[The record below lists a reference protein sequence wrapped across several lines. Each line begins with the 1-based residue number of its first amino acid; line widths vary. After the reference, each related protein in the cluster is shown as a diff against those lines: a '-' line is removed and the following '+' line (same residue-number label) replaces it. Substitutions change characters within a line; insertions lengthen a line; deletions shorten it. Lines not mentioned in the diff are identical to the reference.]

1 MKTLSGSIKFGRILI
16 TLAIMAIGL
25 AAVACSSTNETTSE
39 NMTAEGFDAD
49 TTAEDTAESQASVD
63 FPPAVDGEAY
73 YVDSENG
80 DDNNDGRTPKTAFR
94 TVARANEVVL
104 KNGESLLF
112 RAGCEFEGS
121 LTPRRERDGTTV
133 RIGRYGEGEYPI
145 IIAQSGNTLTLT
157 DFDHVVVSELTLM
170 NPNGICGIYINNK
183 AGGAIEDVHIKNCTV
198 KDVNKARSVY
208 QYESGGIIC
217 ASFSD
222 EPGWFDGLVI
232 EDNTIE
238 NVARSGIFL
247 TSLWANR
254 PTKLWGKNEYVS
266 DTENWWPA
274 HGVVVRGNKIDR
286 TGGDGIVLIGTQDA
300 LIEYNT
306 VYRINYRPVTPCAN
320 AGIWPQSSNGC
331 VIRYNEV
338 AYSLKPDGVAD
349 ATAFDVDQSC
359 RDTVVEYNYSHDN
372 EGGFL
377 LLCEPDDI
385 NDSHGFTGTVVRN
398 NVSIND
404 GEVFGSLIPIVGP
417 VRDVVIEN
425 NTFYFSGQW
434 VSNIVYVWSESGENQ
449 AKNVAIRKNIIVSDG
464 NGNGYHLANGENFSF
479 EGNIYWGT
487 HKDPPEAEIDPIVAD
502 PMIDF
507 SGRAPKGLEN
517 AVRYAPKA
525 NSPAFDSNSLP
536 LKPADKDYCGTSVGN
551 IRYAGAF
558 AKEYE

>member
-1 MKTLSGSIKFGRILI
+1 MKTLSGAVKLGKLLI
-16 TLAIMAIGL
+16 TLAIVAIGL
-25 AAVACSSTNETTSE
+25 TSVACAPAQESATEDLPSEGISEGTSTEGASSTQ
-39 NMTAEGFDAD
+39 
-49 TTAEDTAESQASVD
+49 ESNV
-63 FPPAVDGEAY
+63 FPPAIDGEAY

-80 DDNNDGRTPKTAFR
+80 DDANDGRSPETAFR
-94 TVARANEVVL
+94 TISRANEVVL

-112 RAGCEFEGS
+112 RSGYKFEGS
-121 LTPRRERDGTTV
+121 LAPRRERDGTTV
-133 RIGRYGEGEYPI
+133 HIGRYGEGEYPTI
-145 IIAQSGNTLTLT
+145 TAPSGNALTLT
-157 DFDHVVVSELTLM
+157 DFDHVVVSELTLTA
-170 NPNGICGIYINNK
+170 PNGICGIYINNK
-183 AGGAIEDVHIKNCTV
+183 VGGVIKDVHVKNCTI
-198 KDVNKARSVY
+198 KDVNRDRSVY
-208 QYESGGIIC
+208 YYESGGIIC

-238 NVARSGIFL
+238 DVARSGILL

-274 HGVVVRGNKIDR
+274 HGVVVRGNKINR

-306 VYRINYRPVTPCAN
+306 VYRINYKPVTPCAN

-338 AYSLKPDGVAD
+338 AYSLKPEGVAD

-359 RDTVVEYNYSHDN
+359 RNTVVEYNYSHDN
-372 EGGFL
+372 RGGFL
-377 LLCEPDDI
+377 LLCEPDDV

-425 NTFYFSGQW
+425 NTFYFSGRW

-449 AKNVAIRKNIIVSDG
+449 AKNITIRKNIIVSDG
-464 NGNGYHLANGENFSF
+464 NGNGYHLANGENFSY
-479 EGNIYWGT
+479 EGNIYWGK
-487 HKDPPEAEIDPIVAD
+487 HKEPPKDEIDPIVAD
-502 PMIDF
+502 PLIDF
-507 SGRAPKGLEN
+507 SGSAPQGLES
-517 AVRYAPKA
+517 AVRYAPRA
-525 NSPAFDSNSLP
+525 NSPAFESNSIP
-536 LKPADKDYCGTSVGN
+536 LKPADKDYCGTSVEN

-558 AKEYE
+558 AKEYN

>member
-1 MKTLSGSIKFGRILI
+1 MKTSSGSFKLNKILI
-16 TLAIMAIGL
+16 ILAIIAIGL
-25 AAVACSSTNETTSE
+25 AAVACSSTHDGTPE
-39 NMTAEGFDAD
+39 NMPTDGPDG
-49 TTAEDTAESQASVD
+49 DTAVSAPPTEASD
-63 FPPAVDGEAY
+63 LFPPAVEGEAY
-73 YVDSENG
+73 YVDSKYG
-80 DDNNDGRTPKTAFR
+80 DDTNDGRTPETAFR
-94 TVARANEVVL
+94 SISRANEVVL

-112 RAGCEFEGS
+112 RSDCEFEGS
-121 LTPRRERDGTTV
+121 LAPRRERDGTTV
-133 RIGRYGEGEYPI
+133 RIGKYGEGEDPVL
-145 IIAQSGNTLTLT
+145 IASGGNTLTLT
-157 DFDHVVVSELTLM
+157 DFDFVVVSELTLT

-183 AGGAIEDVHIKNCTV
+183 AGGAIKNVHIKNCTIE
-198 KDVNKARSVY
+198 DVNEDRDVY
-208 QYESGGIIC
+208 YYESGGIIC

-274 HGVVVRGNKIDR
+274 YGVVVRGNKIAR

-306 VYRINYRPVTPCAN
+306 VFMINYKPVTPCAN

-338 AYSLKPDGVAD
+338 AYSLKPEGVSD

-359 RDTVVEYNYSHDN
+359 RNTVVEYNYSHN
-372 EGGFL
+372 NQGGFL
-377 LLCEPDDI
+377 LLCEPEDI
-385 NDSHGFTGTVVRN
+385 NDSHGFTGTIVRN

-404 GEVFGSLIPIVGP
+404 GEVFGALIPIAGP

-425 NTFYFSGQW
+425 NTFYSSGKS
-434 VSNIVYVWSESGENQ
+434 VSNILFVWSESGENQ
-449 AKNVAIRKNIIVSDG
+449 AKNIAMRKNIIVSDG
-464 NGNGYHLANGENFSF
+464 GGNGYHLANGENFSF
-479 EGNIYWGT
+479 EGNIYWGK
-487 HKDPPEAEIDPIVAD
+487 HKDPPADEIDPIVAD
-502 PMIDF
+502 PLIDF
-507 SGRAPKGLEN
+507 SGNAPNGLES

-525 NSPAFDSNSLP
+525 NSPAFESNSLP
-536 LKPADKDYCGTSVGN
+536 LKPADKDYCGTGVEN

-558 AKEYE
+558 AKEYN